1 MLKNF
6 ANRPYQE
13 HKKNV
18 KNEEKMRLKNCKKQK
33 TEHEDIAINEEI
45 KDVVEKC
52 QNDDENEDGK

>member
-1 MLKNF
+1 
-6 ANRPYQE
+6 
-13 HKKNV
+13 
-18 KNEEKMRLKNCKKQK
+18 MRLKNCKKQK